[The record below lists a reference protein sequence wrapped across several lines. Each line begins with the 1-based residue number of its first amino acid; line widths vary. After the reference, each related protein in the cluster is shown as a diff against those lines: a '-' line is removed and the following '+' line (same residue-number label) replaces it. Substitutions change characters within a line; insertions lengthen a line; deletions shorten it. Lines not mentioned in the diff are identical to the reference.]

1 MIEELHIANLA
12 VIEDTTLEFHSRY
25 TALIGETGAGKSLV
39 VNSLLLL
46 TGERSDYSLIRDKS
60 KKAVISGLFHLDKA
74 FISKHE
80 EIAPYVDEQG
90 ELIVK
95 RVLNPDKTGRCY
107 LNDEIV
113 SLNEFKTAT
122 NHLIDIHSQN
132 AKNDLLDEMK
142 QIRYVD
148 EYLKDEI
155 AKAKKDYQV
164 SYTAYLDAK
173 EDLKNLLEQD
183 KELDRDY
190 LSFQIAEIEKYH
202 LQENEIEDLNSEYE
216 SLRGYD
222 KLKEKYDNFLV
233 VSESGQGSLSE
244 RLSSS
249 VSSLRGL
256 KDTDLAPI
264 AELCLDDVISLQEH
278 LRDLDMTFKDMS
290 NDPRRLDY
298 INERLFNLKGLQR
311 KYGKS
316 TKEIL
321 DKLNDYKEKLNR
333 LDFFEDEKIRLEEV
347 IKAKEKELALKAETL
362 TSLRIKAGEELSLDI
377 GKEMSSLGLR
387 KNAFRVEV
395 KNKDYSLDG
404 KDNVTFKVSLNEGL
418 DENSLAKAA
427 SGGESSRLMLALKV
441 VLNALDPYDVL
452 VFDEID
458 TGISGKTA
466 SLVAKKIKS
475 ISKDS
480 PLIVISHLP
489 QVVASSNS
497 AVYIEKKSKDN
508 MTSSV
513 SKTLKDKEIR
523 DYVARMLSGDKVT
536 PAALSQADELIKEY
550 QA

>member
-60 KKAVISGLFHLDKA
+60 KKAVISGLFHLDKS

-148 EYLKDEI
+148 EYLKDDI

-164 SYTAYLDAK
+164 SYKDYLDAK

-256 KDTDLAPI
+256 KDTDLGPI

-333 LDFFEDEKIRLEEV
+333 LDSFQDEKIRLEEV
-347 IKAKEKELALKAETL
+347 IKAKEKELALKAERL

-513 SKTLKDKEIR
+513 SKTLKDTEIR

-536 PAALSQADELIKEY
+536 PSALSQADELIKEY
-550 QA
+550 QS

>member
-60 KKAVISGLFHLDKA
+60 KKAVISGLFHLDKS

-148 EYLKDEI
+148 EYLKEDI

-164 SYTAYLDAK
+164 SYQAYLDAK
-173 EDLKNLLEQD
+173 EDLKSFLEQD

-333 LDFFEDEKIRLEEV
+333 LDSFEDEKIRLEEV
-347 IKAKEKELALKAETL
+347 IKAKEKELALKAKTL
-362 TSLRIKAGEELSLDI
+362 TGLRIKAGEELSLDI

-497 AVYIEKKSKDN
+497 AVYIEKKNKDN

-513 SKTLKDKEIR
+513 SKTLKDTEIR

-550 QA
+550 QS

>member
-60 KKAVISGLFHLDKA
+60 KKAVISGLFHLDKS

-148 EYLKDEI
+148 EYLKDDI

-164 SYTAYLDAK
+164 SYKDYLDAK

-256 KDTDLAPI
+256 KDTDLGPI

-333 LDFFEDEKIRLEEV
+333 LDSFQDEKIRLEEV
-347 IKAKEKELALKAETL
+347 IKAKEKELALKAERL

-513 SKTLKDKEIR
+513 SKTLKDTEIR

-550 QA
+550 QS

>member
-46 TGERSDYSLIRDKS
+46 TGQRSDYSLIRDKS
-60 KKAVISGLFHLDKA
+60 KKAVISGLFHLDKS

-148 EYLKDEI
+148 EYLKDDI

-164 SYTAYLDAK
+164 SYKAYLDAK

-216 SLRGYD
+216 SLRGYG

-333 LDFFEDEKIRLEEV
+333 LDSFEDEKIRLEEV
-347 IKAKEKELALKAETL
+347 IKTKEKELALKAETL

-497 AVYIEKKSKDN
+497 AVYIEKKNKDN

-513 SKTLKDKEIR
+513 SKTLKDTEIR
-523 DYVARMLSGDKVT
+523 DYVARMLSGDQVT

-550 QA
+550 QS